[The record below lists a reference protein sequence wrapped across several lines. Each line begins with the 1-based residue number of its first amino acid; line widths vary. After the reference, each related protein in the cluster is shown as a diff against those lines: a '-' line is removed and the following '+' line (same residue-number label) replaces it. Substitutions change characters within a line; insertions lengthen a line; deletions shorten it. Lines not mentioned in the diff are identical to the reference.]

1 MLDILAMSMMD
12 ASRMSS
18 FAHIPENPDWRID
31 EAKRLFRHKLLR
43 RSETTRPSAG
53 PKDPRAA

>member
-31 EAKRLFRHKLLR
+31 EAKRLSRHKLHQR
-43 RSETTRPSAG
+43 AETACPSAG
-53 PKDPRAA
+53 VNDPRVV